1 MLLVIDCI
9 SVLFVLLAKR
19 LKGQVCTPKVLSFL
33 NMLLLLL
40 LKGGICKAKGQ
51 TCWLTLGPFFANT
64 THSFLKTRNRPVF
77 QSTSWSCKTGH
88 GHQSLLYKTIV
99 ADCASLGMS
108 VQSGCSSEYQPT
120 AVRGVAL
127 KTASN
132 VSHMACGEA
141 HVMLR
146 QLAAPKDPW
155 AADLVLSDENG
166 NSLATHKHHTL
177 EAAAFLATQIRSLP
191 NWAFL
196 RLSLPNSGGQNTSH
210 MSFSCGVRHI
220 GSFRAAVARRH
231 HRSGALVNHQLRY
244 ISKHYAGEISSC
256 LHFQIKLSMQK
267 RVGPSCQ
274 CCRIE
279 TLALLDQVRDNL
291 KNHYLVH
298 EEMRLIQ

>member
-155 AADLVLSDENG
+155 AADLVLSDEKGNG
-166 NSLATHKHHTL
+166 LAITNT
-177 EAAAFLATQIRSLP
+177 APWR
-191 NWAFL
+191 L
-196 RLSLPNSGGQNTSH
+196 RR
-210 MSFSCGVRHI
+210 F
-220 GSFRAAVARRH
+220 
-231 HRSGALVNHQLRY
+231 
-244 ISKHYAGEISSC
+244 
-256 LHFQIKLSMQK
+256 
-267 RVGPSCQ
+267 
-274 CCRIE
+274 
-279 TLALLDQVRDNL
+279 
-291 KNHYLVH
+291 
-298 EEMRLIQ
+298 